1 MPLDHSHER
10 MAMKPKFKF
19 RPKARLRVG
28 QVASSVHL
36 PIATKGAVRWKN
48 LPVRSGRA
56 FRVKP
61 KGARVS

>member
-1 MPLDHSHER
+1 
-10 MAMKPKFKF
+10 MKPKFKF

>member
-1 MPLDHSHER
+1 
-10 MAMKPKFKF
+10 MKHKFKF
-19 RPKARLRVG
+19 KPKPRLRVG
-28 QVASSVHL
+28 VL
-36 PIATKGAVRWKN
+36 PLAAKGAVRWKN